1 MIWFLYLAIC
11 NDKSIYTGIT
21 TNLKRRENEHN
32 SDNKLG
38 AKSLRNKRPIKI
50 VYNEEYNTLS
60 QARKREMTIKNW
72 DRENKIKLIKRKYSG
87 FTL

>member
-60 QARKREMTIKNW
+60 QARKREIEIKKW
-72 DRENKIKLIKRKYSG
+72 DRENKIKLI
-87 FTL
+87 LQ

>member
-11 NDKSIYTGIT
+11 NDKSIYTGIK

-60 QARKREMTIKNW
+60 QARKREIEIKKW
-72 DRENKIKLIKRKYSG
+72 DRENKIKMILQ
-87 FTL
+87 